1 MRSDQNHPGRT
12 PRSNSSIPVPGMP
25 YGMHADTG
33 RGPSDKQGIEFIE
46 SGSMAGQHAAG
57 NTYNPWKDQGW
68 DRPEPDPP
76 MEAET
81 DGEDTHG
88 QPYQQPYYAGIF
100 DSPGAFTAQYRPY
113 GADNPQPA
121 YGAYQS
127 DETQPIYASYEP
139 NEPRPVYGSYTPNE
153 PAAYG
158 TYEPNE
164 PQPAYEPFEPNE
176 PGGRTGAWE
185 PYEAYAPYQEYPQN
199 VPDPGFTAP
208 YPPSQ
213 STGAYPP
220 ADAYSDGGYEEA
232 AEPYPDAAAYDE
244 PADFFPEPPSY
255 GDETQSFS
263 SSDLQP
269 EQADYPESGDNNPPP
284 PPQPKKRL
292 FNMEPWR
299 MVVILSCVAGL
310 LFCGLEIYKIA
321 SNVMESEAELS
332 NYRDLYLR
340 ENNVEL
346 SRRAQAVALRP
357 AGETYPPRVTQA
369 PVQTPT
375 PTPRIEQNDPLI
387 AAMSDGGLNAGQTVA
402 PYGPTPE
409 PRTRLERY
417 PLNPL
422 LVERDDITT
431 LQAQNEDIVGRLII
445 DGILNE
451 IVVQRNNTYY
461 LNHNAMGLTS
471 NYSAVFADESLS
483 FRTPPE
489 NILLYGRTS
498 YEGKAFSQLK
508 NYVSQ
513 GVSFAQRYAFLSFNH
528 LYEETRYVTV
538 AIVQADS
545 NPASQN
551 YFKYRQL
558 TFESDSQMLSFV
570 AEAKSRSIYQFN
582 VAVAASDRLLTL
594 VTLSDG
600 TDTDNLIILCRMLRD
615 GERDGVVQTQ

>member
-1 MRSDQNHPGRT
+1 
-12 PRSNSSIPVPGMP
+12 
-25 YGMHADTG
+25 
-33 RGPSDKQGIEFIE
+33 
-46 SGSMAGQHAAG
+46 MAGQHADG
-57 NTYNPWKDQGW
+57 NAYNPWKDQGW
-68 DRPEPDPP
+68 DVPEPDPP

-81 DGEDTHG
+81 DGGDHQG
-88 QPYQQPYYAGIF
+88 QLYQQPYYEDLF
-100 DSPGAFTAQYRPY
+100 ESPGTFSAQYRPY
-113 GADNPQPA
+113 GADKAQPVYGSYKPGEPQPA
-121 YGAYQS
+121 YG
-127 DETQPIYASYEP
+127 SYEP
-139 NEPRPVYGSYTPNE
+139 NEPQPVYGSYEPNE

-158 TYEPNE
+158 PYK
-164 PQPAYEPFEPNE
+164 PNE
-176 PGGRTGAWE
+176 PGGQAEPRE
-185 PYEAYAPYQEYPQN
+185 PYEAYSPYQDYPRDR
-199 VPDPGFTAP
+199 PYSDSTAP

-213 STGAYPP
+213 ATGPYPP
-220 ADAYSDGGYEEA
+220 ADAYPDGGYEEA
-232 AEPYPDAAAYDE
+232 AGPYPDEPVYDD
-244 PADFFPEPPSY
+244 PAEFFPEPPSG
-255 GDETQSFS
+255 GDETEPFPP
-263 SSDLQP
+263 SDPQP
-269 EQADYPESGDNNPPP
+269 EPPPYPEAGDSNTPPP
-284 PPQPKKRL
+284 ERPWKRR
-292 FNMEPWR
+292 FAVEPWR
-299 MVVILSCVAGL
+299 MAVILGCVAGL

-321 SNVMESEAELS
+321 GNVMESETELS
-332 NYRDLYLR
+332 SYRELYLK

-387 AAMSDGGLNAGQTVA
+387 AAMSDGGLSAEQTVA

-409 PRTRLERY
+409 ARSCLERY

-431 LQAQNEDIVGRLII
+431 LQEQNEDIVGRLVI

-471 NYSAVFADESLS
+471 NYSAVFADENLSL
-483 FRTPPE
+483 RTPPE

-508 NYVSQ
+508 NYISQ

-528 LYEETRYVTV
+528 LYEEARYVIV

-545 NPASQN
+545 SPASQN
-551 YFKYRQL
+551 YFNYRQL
-558 TFESDSQMLSFV
+558 TFANDSQMLSFV
-570 AEAKSRSIYQFN
+570 AEAKGRSVYQFN
-582 VAVAASDRLLTL
+582 VAVAATDRLLTL

-600 TDTDNLIILCRMLRD
+600 TDTENLIILCRMLRD